1 MASSGPKASLLKAV
15 LVRNRAISLVFLI
28 ILVVLAWAW
37 LFGGAGTGMSPSASL
52 WPQPAHQDMM
62 SGMTMKPI
70 VASWSI
76 ERFNMTLA
84 MWWIMMMAMMLPSA
98 APTVLLFA
106 RSAAHGNPDE
116 RRLPT
121 DAFMV
126 GYLIAWGLFSLG
138 ATIAQWQFDRLN
150 LLGPMQMT
158 LTNRWLTAAVLLL
171 AGMYQLTPQKDACL
185 RQCRHPAQFLSRHYR
200 PGWTGALRMGVL
212 HGSYCVGCCWL
223 LMALLFVGGVMNL
236 AWIAFLTVLVALE
249 KLLPKGRL
257 VATTSGLVLIVA
269 GGATLLG

>member
-1 MASSGPKASLLKAV
+1 
-15 LVRNRAISLVFLI
+15 
-28 ILVVLAWAW
+28 
-37 LFGGAGTGMSPSASL
+37 
-52 WPQPAHQDMM
+52 
-62 SGMTMKPI
+62 
-70 VASWSI
+70 
-76 ERFNMTLA
+76 
-84 MWWIMMMAMMLPSA
+84 
-98 APTVLLFA
+98 
-106 RSAAHGNPDE
+106 
-116 RRLPT
+116 
-121 DAFMV
+121 MV

-223 LMALLFVGGVMNL
+223 LMALLFVGGVMHL
-236 AWIAFLTVLVALE
+236 AWIAFLPVLVALG
-249 KLLPKGRL
+249 KLLPKGRSEERR
-257 VATTSGLVLIVA
+257 VGQGGFRTSRS
-269 GGATLLG
+269 GGWR